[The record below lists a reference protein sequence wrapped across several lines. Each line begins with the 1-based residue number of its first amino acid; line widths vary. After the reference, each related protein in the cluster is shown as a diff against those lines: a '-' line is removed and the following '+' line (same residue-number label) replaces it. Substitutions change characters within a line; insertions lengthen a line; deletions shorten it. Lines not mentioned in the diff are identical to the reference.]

1 MSPPTIWGQIIWRF
15 IHILIESIKE
25 EQFNNIGYQTFYLIK
40 QICQTLPCPDCS
52 MHATMFLSKVNFK
65 HIKNKNDFK
74 SLFYIFHNAVNKRKN
89 KELFNVMGL
98 NMYKNQ
104 SLINAYNNFVNVYTL
119 RGNHKLMT
127 DSFARNIT
135 IKQCKSFLL
144 KNRIFF
150 NIN

>member
-1 MSPPTIWGQIIWRF
+1 MSPPTIWGPIIWRF

-25 EQFNNIGYQTFYLIK
+25 EQFNNIGFQTFYLIK

-104 SLINAYNNFVNVYTL
+104 SLIHAYNNFINVYTV

-144 KNRIFF
+144 KNRMFF